1 MVVAGAVLELAVG
14 VWLDRRVALPFPI
27 ASQNAPVPGR

>member
-1 MVVAGAVLELAVG
+1 VG

>member
-1 MVVAGAVLELAVG
+1 VG

-27 ASQNAPVPGR
+27 ASQNAPLQGR